1 MLTLYSKGFG
11 ECQSKAHHARNCRQS
26 GTDWKTERPKWLRLV
41 LACLIASCLVSYQG
55 SVFANDST
63 ASLDAGGLTLTFN
76 PDISMESEDLY
87 LSPGEVR
94 VVYRFHN
101 TSNHDIATLVAFPL
115 PVMTIGEQGNYDLEG
130 RDPVDLMD
138 FKVTAEGKTV
148 EPKVEIRATRFGV
161 DVTDV
166 LKR

>member
-1 MLTLYSKGFG
+1 M
-11 ECQSKAHHARNCRQS
+11 
-26 GTDWKTERPKWLRLV
+26 DWKTERPKWLRFGARL
-41 LACLIASCLVSYQG
+41 
-55 SVFANDST
+55 
-63 ASLDAGGLTLTFN
+63 
-76 PDISMESEDLY
+76 PH
-87 LSPGEVR
+87 R
-94 VVYRFHN
+94 VVPCLLPRHN

-166 LKR
+166 LKRYDIPPTMIASGEGARSALNDRLDDLP